1 LCESAGTVVMK
12 TIRLQFSDLDPW
24 IFGSDIKVVHLVRDP
39 RAIVH
44 SMQELWVQEL
54 SGWGRTFNFTSSKIE
69 KITSPKLFCKLPMK
83 SNSKEWPPNFEG
95 TLFDQTNYASVRQY
109 VLKLIG
115 FNILKMLNRQEVKVS
130 SSFSKA
136 KFAN

>member
-1 LCESAGTVVMK
+1 
-12 TIRLQFSDLDPW
+12 
-24 IFGSDIKVVHLVRDP
+24 
-39 RAIVH
+39 
-44 SMQELWVQEL
+44 MQELGL
-54 SGWGRTFNFTSSKIE
+54 GGGRTFNLTSSKRGK
-69 KITSPKLFCKLPMK
+69 KITSSKLFCKLPMK
-83 SNSKEWPPNFEG
+83 SDSKEQPTYFEK
-95 TLFDQTNYASVRQY
+95 TLFDQTTYPGVRQY